1 MQANQRPTLFYVL
14 VLIAVFGLGY
24 AVAEFQNTAAHATS
38 ALPGEKAA
46 YLVVSSTVVDPDQMA
61 AYGAAAGP
69 GAQAAGVEV
78 LARAES
84 GNSLQLLEG
93 NWPYTGSVTLER
105 FTSMDALLK
114 FWHSPEYQAAKKLRE
129 GALDVDFIVALEA
142 LDGMSAD
149 E

>member
-1 MQANQRPTLFYVL
+1 MQVNHRPTLLSVL
-14 VLIAVFGLGY
+14 VLLTVFGLGY
-24 AVAEFQNTAAHATS
+24 TVAEFQNTSAHATS
-38 ALPGEKAA
+38 ALPSEKAA
-46 YLVVSSTVVDPDQMA
+46 YLVVSSTVVESDQMA

-69 GAQAAGVEV
+69 GAQAAGVQV

-84 GNSLQLLEG
+84 DDSLQLLEG

-129 GALDVDFIVALEA
+129 GALDVDFIIALEA
-142 LDGMSAD
+142 LDGMSSD